1 MALTMGHQVG
11 AYAVVSATAYID
23 RDIIVQRFHPDQPR
37 PPQSV
42 LGFLGRSDRE

>member
-23 RDIIVQRFHPDQPR
+23 RDIIVQHQ
-37 PPQSV
+37 
-42 LGFLGRSDRE
+42 